1 MPRAKQIPR
10 RSTYWWNEEI
20 AILRHEATRRSR
32 KVARSKG
39 NERRR
44 AIALAAYKEIR
55 KSLRTAI
62 KKAKAV
68 AWEELLQTL
77 EEDPWG
83 RPYKLVLNKLRPA
96 APPLTETLDPEF
108 VERVVTTLFP
118 AANREQEEEGSGPL
132 SSQGQEWTEDCE
144 LGMEELQKAA
154 KRGLKGNTAP
164 GPDGLHKKIWA
175 LAMQAM
181 AERIRR
187 LFNACL
193 KKGVFPPAWKRVKLV
208 LLHKEG
214 KDATTPSA
222 YRPICLLDE
231 AGKLFERVVANRLVQ
246 HLKQVGPDIS
256 DAQYGFREGLSTVD
270 AIQRVRNLAEER
282 MAQGGGCL
290 GGIIRYNERLQLP
303 PLGPNKGVAP
313 VARGTKIPHQC
324 HPRLPSGQMGS
335 VH

>member
-1 MPRAKQIPR
+1 MVREWRVLTEIEHLSDHRYILIRLDASANTVGVEHRPERRWALKKLDEDKLMASVTSALWSKESENQEQEEDDPLKEVKWIIDAMTRACDASMPRAKQRPR

-20 AILRHEATRRSR
+20 ATLRQEATRRSR

-39 NERRR
+39 NTRRR

-118 AANREQEEEGSGPL
+118 ATNREQEEEEGSGPL
-132 SSQGQEWTEDCE
+132 SSQDQEWTEDCE
-144 LGMEELQKAA
+144 LGMEELHKAA

-193 KKGVFPPAWKRVKLV
+193 KKGVFPPAWAKLV
-208 LLHKEG
+208 LPPAEG
-214 KDATTPSA
+214 
-222 YRPICLLDE
+222 
-231 AGKLFERVVANRLVQ
+231 
-246 HLKQVGPDIS
+246 QVGPS
-256 DAQYGFREGLSTVD
+256 
-270 AIQRVRNLAEER
+270 
-282 MAQGGGCL
+282 
-290 GGIIRYNERLQLP
+290 P
-303 PLGPNKGVAP
+303 
-313 VARGTKIPHQC
+313 
-324 HPRLPSGQMGS
+324 
-335 VH
+335 